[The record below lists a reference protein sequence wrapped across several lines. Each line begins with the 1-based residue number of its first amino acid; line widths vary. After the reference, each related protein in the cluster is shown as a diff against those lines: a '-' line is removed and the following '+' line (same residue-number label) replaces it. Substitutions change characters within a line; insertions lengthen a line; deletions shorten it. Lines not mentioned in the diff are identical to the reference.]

1 MVPMMIP
8 LADIGSALTGLG
20 TLFVTY
26 LGPALALALVI
37 AGFNYM
43 AAFDDHQRA
52 TSAKR
57 AIGVVIGGAVLVAVG
72 MALGPSIVT
81 TISK

>member
-1 MVPMMIP
+1 MFPGMIP

-43 AAFDDHQRA
+43 AALDDHQRA
-52 TSAKR
+52 TNAKR
-57 AIGVVIGGAVLVAVG
+57 AIGVAIAGAILVAVG
-72 MALGPSIVT
+72 LTMGPTIAA